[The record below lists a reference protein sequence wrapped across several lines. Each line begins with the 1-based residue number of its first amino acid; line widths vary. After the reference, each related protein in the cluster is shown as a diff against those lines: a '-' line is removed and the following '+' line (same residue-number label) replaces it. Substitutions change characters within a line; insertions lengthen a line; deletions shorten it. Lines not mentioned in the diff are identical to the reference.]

1 MKFSAFE
8 GAANVATEQGRSTN
22 PPTWDS
28 DHVNGSVVR
37 VAEVVLLS
45 VNYGVRECEGSW
57 VEWVT

>member
-28 DHVNGSVVR
+28 YHVNGSVVR
-37 VAEVVLLS
+37 VEEVVLLS
-45 VNYGVRECEGSW
+45 VNYGVREYEGS
-57 VEWVT
+57 